1 MLLIIAIVFCHSFVR
16 FILAIARGSSV
27 HVRNRILSRMGTG
40 GYAEPD
46 RPIPVVLAADEEI
59 MAESNGA
66 SPTTQEKL
74 TAPPPAYGLWRSSV
88 VSVVS
93 SSSGIGSAKMV
104 FLTWRVTEDQPRPA
118 LLATCRRCISGSKKY
133 QRQTDR
139 TTTPKLCI
147 G

>member
-1 MLLIIAIVFCHSFVR
+1 
-16 FILAIARGSSV
+16 
-27 HVRNRILSRMGTG
+27 MGTG

-46 RPIPVVLAADEEI
+46 RPIPVVLAGDEEI

-66 SPTTQEKL
+66 SSAQEKL

-93 SSSGIGSAKMV
+93 SSSGIGSAKVV
-104 FLTWRVTEDQPRPA
+104 FLTWHVTEDQPRPA

-133 QRQTDR
+133 QRQTGR
-139 TTTPKLCI
+139 TTSPKLCI
-147 G
+147 